1 VLAIEIPAVSLYE
14 SLRFTVVKAIVC
26 PGNFIFKFHKFNQAP
41 LLGQRCSQYL
51 DIYQCFTQGNVRN
64 NISYLINILVRLC
77 VAPWNKIP
85 HGWLM

>member
-1 VLAIEIPAVSLYE
+1 MSLYV
-14 SLRFTVVKAIVC
+14 LRWSRLLFALEI
-26 PGNFIFKFHKFNQAP
+26 FIFKFHKFNQAP
-41 LLGQRCSQYL
+41 LLSQRCSQFL

-64 NISYLINILVRLC
+64 NIPYLINILVRLC